1 MRRPVVLAAAAF
13 ALLLAARSARA
24 DAFGL
29 DVLVDGRP
37 VPVYGHEGRSYI
49 EALKGRPYSIR
60 LTNRTGGRI
69 AVALSVDGLN
79 VIDAKHTSAHDAQKW
94 ILDPWESIVLPGWQT
109 SSGTARK
116 FFFTTEER
124 SYGSWLGRTDDLG
137 VISAAFFRER
147 RPLEPQPMRELDDN
161 RRDAPEGGC
170 ARAPAPRAEAQ
181 APLSQSK
188 DELAATGI
196 GGQVDHQV
204 RGVEFDEEDAPTAVV
219 SLRYEYHDA
228 LVRLGVLPKS
238 DDALARRERS
248 RGFSD
253 TGFAP
258 DPYRRGQ

>member
-1 MRRPVVLAAAAF
+1 MKRPLVLAAVIA
-13 ALLLAARSARA
+13 ALLLVGRSARA

-29 DVLVDGRP
+29 DVLVDGRT
-37 VPVYGHEGRSYI
+37 VPVYGHDGRSYV

-94 ILDPWESIVLPGWQT
+94 ILDPWQSIVLPGWQT
-109 SSGTARK
+109 SSGTARR
-116 FFFTTEER
+116 FFFTTEEA

-147 RPLEPQPMRELDDN
+147 SRVEPQAMRELDN
-161 RRDAPEGGC
+161 RRDAPEAGC
-170 ARAPAPRAEAQ
+170 EKAAGNRPEAQ
-181 APLSQSK
+181 APQSKAK

-204 RGVEFDEEDAPTAVV
+204 RSVEFDEEDAPTAVV
-219 SLRYEYHDA
+219 SLRYEFRDT
-228 LVRLGVLPKS
+228 LVRLGVLPRS

-248 RGFSD
+248 RGFTD

-258 DPYRRGQ
+258 DPYRRGK

>member
-1 MRRPVVLAAAAF
+1 MRRPLVLAAAVV
-13 ALLLAARSARA
+13 ALFLAGRSARA
-24 DAFGL
+24 DAFGV
-29 DVLVDGRP
+29 DILVDGRP
-37 VPVYGHEGRSYI
+37 VPVYGHDGRSYV

-94 ILDPWESIVLPGWQT
+94 ILDPWQSIVLPGWQT

-147 RPLEPQPMRELDDN
+147 RPIEAQPMPEVKEN
-161 RRDAPEGGC
+161 RRDAPEEGC
-170 ARAPAPRAEAQ
+170 ARAPLAAPMPKA
-181 APLSQSK
+181 K

-196 GGQVDHQV
+196 GGEVDHQV
-204 RGVEFDEEDAPTAVV
+204 RSVEFDEEDTPASVV
-219 SLRYEYHDA
+219 SLRYEFHDA
-228 LVRLGVLPKS
+228 LVRLGVLPKT

-258 DPYRRGQ
+258 DPYRGR

>member
-1 MRRPVVLAAAAF
+1 MRRPLVLAAAVV
-13 ALLLAARSARA
+13 ALFLAGRPARA
-24 DAFGL
+24 DAFGV
-29 DVLVDGRP
+29 DILVDGRP

-49 EALKGRPYSIR
+49 EALKGRPYAIR

-94 ILDPWESIVLPGWQT
+94 ILDPWQSIVLPGWQT

-116 FFFTTEER
+116 FVFTSEER

-147 RPLEPQPMRELDDN
+147 PRVEPQAMREMDN
-161 RRDAPEGGC
+161 RRDAPEPCEKAAGAMPE
-170 ARAPAPRAEAQ
+170 ARAPQPKA
-181 APLSQSK
+181 K

-204 RGVEFDEEDAPTAVV
+204 RTVEFDEEDAPSAVV
-219 SLRYEYHDA
+219 SLRYEFHDA